1 MKRTRLTLI
10 LLAAVPVLR
19 AATMSA
25 SPSAPTVNGA
35 DIAYLG
41 TVTGNDKWFVENS
54 AAGAAKGQTF
64 TTGSLKVMLNSITY
78 QVTASQK
85 AEPTKTYVIRV
96 GTVFSTVFTEV
107 HRETA
112 TQTFTWNGGEYMTW
126 RLNTPVLL
134 EANTVYAVDVGMT
147 ACTSAWQT
155 GIPYIN
161 VGGNGYAGGA
171 RYSSGTSGV
180 GTPQMSF
187 VTNSDR
193 IFHLDMD
200 YLPHGFQLI
209 LE

>member
-1 MKRTRLTLI
+1 MLLTRSMPL
-10 LLAAVPVLR
+10 LLAATLGAR

-25 SPSAPTVNGA
+25 SSTAPAVNGA
-35 DIAYLG
+35 DIAFLG

-64 TTGSLKVMLNSITY
+64 TTGSLKVMLKSITY
-78 QVTASQK
+78 QVA
-85 AEPTKTYVIRV
+85 AGNGAAPTKTYVVRV
-96 GTVFSTVFTEV
+96 GSVFSNIFTEI

-112 TQTFTWNGGEYMTW
+112 TQTFAWSSGEFMTW
-126 RLNTPVLL
+126 TFATPVLL
-134 EANTVYAVDVGMT
+134 EANTVYGVDVGMT
-147 ACTSAWQT
+147 ASTSAWQT

-171 RYSSGTSGV
+171 RYSSGTNGV
-180 GTPQMSF
+180 GTPQMTF

>member
-1 MKRTRLTLI
+1 MLFLRPI
-10 LLAAVPVLR
+10 LLMLAATLGAR

-25 SPSAPTVNGA
+25 SPTAPVVNGA
-35 DIAYLG
+35 DVAYLG
-41 TVTGNDKWFVENS
+41 AVTGNDKWFVENS

-64 TTGSLKVMLNSITY
+64 TTGSLKVMLKSVTY
-78 QVTASQK
+78 QVTATQK
-85 AEPTKTYVIRV
+85 AEPTKTYVVRV
-96 GTVFSTVFTEV
+96 GSVFSNIFTEI
-107 HRETA
+107 HKETA

-126 RLNTPVLL
+126 TFATPVLL
-134 EANTVYAVDVGMT
+134 EANTIYGFDVGMT
-147 ACTSAWQT
+147 ASTSAWQT

-171 RYSSGTSGV
+171 RYSSGTNGV
-180 GTPQMSF
+180 GTPQMTF
-187 VTNSDR
+187 TTTSDR